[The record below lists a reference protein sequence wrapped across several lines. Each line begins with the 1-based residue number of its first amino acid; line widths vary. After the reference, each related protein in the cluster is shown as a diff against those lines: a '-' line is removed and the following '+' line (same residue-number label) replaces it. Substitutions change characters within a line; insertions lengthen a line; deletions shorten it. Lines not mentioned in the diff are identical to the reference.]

1 MRERGFTLVEILI
14 VVTVLLLLLGWAAP
28 RYAAARVAANE
39 GAAIRNL
46 RTLHEAQAQYYAEFG
61 RHARS
66 LEELGTP
73 KGTLPGPTG
82 AGLIA
87 GDLARGQKHGYSFE
101 VRETKSGYE
110 LRAKPLLFG
119 ITGRR
124 TFVSNETLGLYQS
137 ETEEL
142 PEAPETEENATES
155 QGRSLER
162 RAKP

>member
-14 VVTVLLLLLGWAAP
+14 VVTILLLLLGWAAP
-28 RYAAARVAANE
+28 RYAAARVSANE
-39 GAAIRNL
+39 AAAIRNL
-46 RTLHEAQAQYYAEFG
+46 RTLHEAQAQYYAEYG
-61 RHARS
+61 RHARNFG
-66 LEELGTP
+66 ELGTP
-73 KGTLPGPTG
+73 KGTRPGSTG

-87 GDLARGQKHGYSFE
+87 GDLARGEKHGYRFE
-101 VRETKSGYE
+101 IRETKAGYE

-137 ETEEL
+137 ESEEL
-142 PEAPETEENATES
+142 PEAPETEETATGT
-155 QGRSLER
+155 QGRSTER

>member
-28 RYAAARVAANE
+28 RYAAARVSANE
-39 GAAIRNL
+39 AAAIRNL

-66 LEELGTP
+66 LEELGAP

-87 GDLARGQKHGYSFE
+87 GDLARGEKHGYRFE
-101 VRETKSGYE
+101 IRETKTGYE
-110 LRAKPLLFG
+110 LRAKPLLVG

-137 ETEEL
+137 ETEETPDA
-142 PEAPETEENATES
+142 PEAEEATAEP

-162 RAKP
+162 RPRP